1 MVVVDEAIKKIN
13 RPLLRGFY
21 MIGEQ
26 ESVKKSWI

>member
-1 MVVVDEAIKKIN
+1 
-13 RPLLRGFY
+13 